1 MEALWNLE
9 DKWKVSTKAAAA
21 IGLCACAAAS
31 LLVAAVWVV
40 LRRRKTAADGGGVEE
55 AKEVLMRSV
64 RWSGA
69 CKWEEKRGRGKG
81 RERGSLSPLLVGGPV
96 GWQSHSSDSPVWQR
110 PILMGEKCELPSF
123 SGLILY
129 DDEGRPLHN
138 NNNNNNV
145 SPHHHQVDMSA
156 AIERVTLK
164 ELL

>member
-21 IGLCACAAAS
+21 IALCACAAAS
-31 LLVAAVWVV
+31 LLLAAVWVV
-40 LRRRKTAADGGGVEE
+40 LRRGNGAAEVVEDGGGGGGEE
-55 AKEVLMRSV
+55 VKKLLMRSV

-69 CKWEEKRGRGKG
+69 CKWEEKRRRRGRV
-81 RERGSLSPLLVGGPV
+81 SMSPLLAAEV
-96 GWQSHSSDSPVWQR
+96 GWQSNNSDSPVWQR

-138 NNNNNNV
+138 NS

-156 AIERVTLK
+156 GIERVTLK